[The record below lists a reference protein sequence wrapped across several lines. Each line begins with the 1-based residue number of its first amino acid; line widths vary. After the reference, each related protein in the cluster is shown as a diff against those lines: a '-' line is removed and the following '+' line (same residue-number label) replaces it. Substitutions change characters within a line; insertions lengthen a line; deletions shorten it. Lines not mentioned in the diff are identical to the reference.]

1 MNAAL
6 TEDALVQRTI
16 ADYLE
21 TELGW
26 ESAYAWNREIFGPD
40 GTFGRDSEQE
50 VLLRRPLLAKLQE
63 LNPGLP
69 ETAYQD
75 AAKKLAAT
83 NAAQTTLATNREK
96 HDMLRDGI
104 EVSFR
109 GENGR
114 QTSRKLRV
122 FDFDNP
128 EANHFLCVRE
138 MWVKG
143 HLYRRRADIL
153 GFVNGVP
160 LLFVECKNVNKP
172 LEFAYEQ
179 NFKDYLDHKVVPH
192 LFHHNA
198 FVVLSNGLEAR
209 IGTITS
215 PFGRFANWK
224 RLSEEDAG
232 TLALETLLKGVCDK
246 RNFLDLFEN
255 FILFD
260 DSAGQTSK
268 ILARNH
274 QFLGVNRAA
283 AAVADRRN
291 RDGKLGVFWH
301 TQGAGKSYSM
311 VFLSRKVH
319 RKLGGNFTF
328 LVCTDREDLD
338 GQIYKTFAGCGL
350 ADNDRDPCR
359 AANAE
364 HLEQLLKQQKA
375 FVFTLIQKFHK
386 DVAPDAP
393 YTTRDDVIVISD
405 EAHRTQYG
413 ELALN
418 LRNALPNAAYIG
430 FTGTPLFKDDEL
442 TRRVFGEYVSTYD
455 FQRAVEDN
463 ATVPLYYDPRGEKL
477 RVTTTDINER
487 IAERLN
493 EWEPL
498 DIDVQ
503 QRLDR
508 ELARNY
514 HILTAG
520 TRLDDIA
527 KDFAVH
533 YATAWETGKAMFV
546 CIDKITCVRMFRL
559 IEFYWAEKIKAL
571 EASLDQLTD
580 DQEAVYQQRQIAWM
594 KETRMAVVVSEEQG
608 EVEKFE
614 KWELD
619 ILPHRRL
626 MKTGFERPDGGR
638 VDLETAFKNP
648 DHPFRIA
655 IVCAMWLTGFDVP
668 SLSNLYLDKPLKA
681 HTLMQAMAR
690 ANRVHEGK
698 NNGLI
703 VDYCGI
709 LANLR
714 SALAT
719 YANGE
724 DNGGGGGGG
733 GGDPAHPEAELL
745 KELEKAIQMARDFLA
760 QRGAS
765 LDAIGT
771 TEGMAALAAIAAA
784 KEAVNEND
792 ESRKRFELVCREVFR
807 KFKSCLNFS
816 GVNEF
821 RSAHRAVKILYGSL
835 MADREKADITDI
847 IRSLH
852 RVVEDAIDTR
862 PPEVSDGA
870 MEAAERPSEP
880 YDISRI
886 DFDRLRAEFARSP
899 ARRTVVQNLRQ
910 ALEDRLRRL
919 LERNPSRTDF
929 QERFEALVERY
940 NNEKDRLTI
949 EQTFDEL
956 MEFMGGIGEEESRA
970 MREGLDEESLALFDI
985 LKKDELSPG
994 EIKRIKKV
1002 ARELL
1007 DTLKAEHLRME
1018 RWTEKT
1024 ATQAQVHTAI
1034 HNFLFSEDT
1043 GLPVDRYTE
1052 DDVETLSGAVYRHI
1066 FAAYPAGPSPVYATA

>member
-21 TELGW
+21 TQLGW
-26 ESAYAWNREIFGPD
+26 ESAYAWNRETFGPD
-40 GTFGRDSEQE
+40 GTLGRESERD
-50 VLLRRPLLAKLQE
+50 VLLLRPLLAKLQE

-69 ETAYQD
+69 DTAYHD

-96 HDMLRDGI
+96 HDLLRDGI
-104 EVSFR
+104 QVSFR
-109 GENGR
+109 DENGR
-114 QTSRKLRV
+114 QTSPKLRV

-138 MWVKG
+138 LWVKG
-143 HLYRRRADIL
+143 NLYRRRADIV

-179 NFKDYLDHKVVPH
+179 NFKDYIDDKVVPH

-198 FVVLSNGLEAR
+198 FVVLSNGLEAK
-209 IGTITS
+209 IGAITS

-224 RLSEEDAG
+224 RLAEEDAG
-232 TLALETLLKGVCDK
+232 TLALETLLKGVCEK

-283 AAVADRRN
+283 AAVADRQN

-386 DVAPDAP
+386 EVAPDAP
-393 YTTRDDVIVISD
+393 YTRRDDIIVISD

-498 DIDVQ
+498 DIDAQ

-508 ELARNY
+508 ELARDY
-514 HILTAG
+514 HILTAAS
-520 TRLDDIA
+520 RLDDIA
-527 KDFAVH
+527 KDFVSH
-533 YATAWETGKAMFV
+533 YAAAWETGKAMFV

-559 IEFYWAEKIKAL
+559 IEFYWAEAIKTL
-571 EASLDQLTD
+571 EASLNRLTD
-580 DQEAVYQQRQIAWM
+580 DQEAIYRRRQIAWM

-626 MKTGFERPDGGR
+626 MKTGFELPDGGR
-638 VDLETAFKNP
+638 VELEAAFKNP

-698 NNGLI
+698 NNGLV

-724 DNGGGGGGG
+724 ENGGGGG
-733 GGDPAHPEAELL
+733 GGDPTHPEDELL
-745 KELEKAIQMARDFLA
+745 TELEQVIQMARDFLA
-760 QRGAS
+760 ERGAS

-771 TEGMAALAAIAAA
+771 TEGMEALAAIAAA
-784 KEAVNEND
+784 KEAVNQND
-792 ESRKRFELVCREVFR
+792 ETRKRFELVCREVFR
-807 KFKSCLNFS
+807 KFKFCLTFQS
-816 GVNEF
+816 VHEF
-821 RSAHRAVKILYGSL
+821 RPAHRAVKILYQSL
-835 MADREKADITDI
+835 MADREKADIADI
-847 IRSLH
+847 LRDLH
-852 RVVEDAIDTR
+852 RVVEDAIQTR
-862 PPEVSDGA
+862 PTE
-870 MEAAERPSEP
+870 EAGGVAERASKP

-910 ALEDRLRRL
+910 ALEERLRRL

-940 NNEKDRLTI
+940 NSEKDRLTI
-949 EQTFDEL
+949 EQTFEEL
-956 MEFMGGIGEEESRA
+956 TEFISELGEEESRA

-985 LKKDELSPG
+985 LKKDELSAD

-1024 ATQAQVHTAI
+1024 ATRDGVHVAI
-1034 HNFLFSEDT
+1034 HNFLYSDDT
-1043 GLPVDRYTE
+1043 GLPVERYSDE
-1052 DDVETLSGAVYRHI
+1052 DVETLSDAIFQHI
-1066 FAAYPAGPSPVYATA
+1066 FAAYPAVPSPVYATG